1 MNFLPKLASNSEWH
15 VSFGGDIWTK
25 AQDMHAHRAEFY
37 KDLLYEVIRRYF
49 QYGQNK
55 EEEDRASCKTPA
67 GTLTSP

>member
-1 MNFLPKLASNSEWH
+1 
-15 VSFGGDIWTK
+15 
-25 AQDMHAHRAEFY
+25 MHAHRAEFY
-37 KDLLYEVIRRYF
+37 KDLIYEVIRRYF